1 MTESSLLTQRRGE
14 RRGKAKELP
23 HRGTKTQREKMS
35 EKLKVYRMNDYDWWA
50 DYSEDEARK
59 NYTDWQIETC
69 GIDKEDVDTDCMY
82 ELSEEQMLKAAFID
96 EDASETVTFKDYLDA
111 NKRKG
116 FFASTEC

>member
-1 MTESSLLTQRRGE
+1 
-14 RRGKAKELP
+14 
-23 HRGTKTQREKMS
+23 MS